1 MLPAVLFTFEALSVA
16 VFAAKP
22 VPATDTEVADVMPE
36 PFTTTDMVLVVLG
49 AVVPKSTV
57 EPFVGDVNVGVVVDD
72 DEVTV
77 AERFTV
83 MVLVPF
89 WSVSLPVLLPADV
102 PLKVTCTVPP
112 VLLLT
117 LEADRDVVFPEN
129 PVPET
134 ATEVALVSPAF
145 HHDRHNLGLV
155 YGERTEVNGGVICG
169 RGDARCGC
177 CGVVGDG
184 NVVDDN
190 AFSGCLREFY
200 ADVSGFVYRNIVFG
214 E

>member
-83 MVLVPF
+83 MVLVPL

-117 LEADRDVVFPEN
+117 LEADRDVVFAEN

-134 ATEVALVSPAF
+134 ATEVALVSPEPFTTTDITLDSFTAREPKLTVELF
-145 HHDRHNLGLV
+145 V
-155 YGERTEVNGGVICG
+155 GEVMP
-169 RGDARCGC
+169 D
-177 CGVVGDG
+177 VV
-184 NVVDDN
+184 VV
-190 AFSGCLREFY
+190 
-200 ADVSGFVYRNIVFG
+200 V
-214 E
+214 